1 MRRSAIT
8 NLNLVDI
15 DFDRRILSVVEK
27 GGSVQPYTISRQGVA
42 AVSDYLEQERA
53 GDHENCNKW
62 QAHALLLSILCNP
75 HGGGR
80 LTARPVPSAPRTVRT
95 GPYTAPHGTRIH

>member
-27 GGSVQPYTISRQGVA
+27 GGSVKPYTISRQGLA
-42 AVSDYLEQERA
+42 AISGYLEQERA

-62 QAHALLLSILCNP
+62 QAHALFLSTYAIP
-75 HGGGR
+75 M
-80 LTARPVPSAPRTVRT
+80 ATVD
-95 GPYTAPHGTRIH
+95 